1 MQVSLASLL
10 AGARRADAAPRVMP
24 ARHSE
29 VEDTQSMFAEQT
41 EPIPFPESQRGL
53 RGCVIE
59 MSSVWLPL
67 PSIRPLITVD

>member
-10 AGARRADAAPRVMP
+10 AGAHRADAAPRVMP

-29 VEDTQSMFAEQT
+29 VEDTQSMFAKQT
-41 EPIPFPESQRGL
+41 EPIPFPESQWGL

-59 MSSVWLPL
+59 MSNVWLPL